1 MASQDHQ
8 DYGMSAHK
16 MSGNSCKRCSHCDSH
31 YYWHHLDD
39 RQKHF
44 FKLMLGDFQQKMIVP
59 EKFANNFRG
68 QISGV
73 VKLEGPDGNLY
84 SVKVSQDLNKLVFRY
99 GWGALCSAYELE
111 QGDMVVFRYSGD
123 SHFKVH
129 IFDPSGCEK
138 EFFRIVMNPSCGV
151 RQRGIP
157 HEQTPSG
164 EGLARHRTGELSH
177 SRKASKMTPADSP
190 SQRSTEEMTY
200 PDDTVSP
207 MDSGVLQT
215 SSGSRAILAKGCILT
230 SAQKAKLDAFE
241 KKIRPE
247 IPLYV
252 TNMNKANLS
261 NGYMVICR
269 DYSDKYLPHE
279 DQTITLC
286 HSPGTRKRDANLKIS
301 ADGAYI
307 FSTGWRSLARGNELQ
322 DGDAWA
328 LEASMSE
335 GRVTVSVHPL
345 HGSHNPPELGA
356 SPPLQLDT
364 HPGYMVSK
372 HTNLTPEQKKRVH
385 DKLREIQAKTF
396 VFVTAKKRGNE
407 SMCFNKDFAMEYLP
421 RVPQT
426 VRLRRPG
433 VSCSW
438 EAELQVRNE
447 CKVHQLCRGWK
458 QFVDDNALRQGELCL
473 FQPLGSG
480 GGEDDGELAMNVHI
494 LRGH

>member
-1 MASQDHQ
+1 MALPRNSLTHTQMQDKETIVFPATNAAA
-8 DYGMSAHK
+8 DATA
-16 MSGNSCKRCSHCDSH
+16 
-31 YYWHHLDD
+31 
-39 RQKHF
+39 
-44 FKLMLGDFQQKMIVP
+44 FKLED
-59 EKFANNFRG
+59 
-68 QISGV
+68 
-73 VKLEGPDGNLY
+73 PDGNLY

-123 SHFKVH
+123 SHFKVL

-151 RQRGIP
+151 RQRVIP

-215 SSGSRAILAKGCILT
+215 SSGARAILAKGCILT

-241 KKIRPE
+241 KKIRPG

-261 NGYMVICR
+261 NGYMVICK

-286 HSPGTRKRDANLKIS
+286 HSPGSRKRDANLKIS

-385 DKLREIQAKTF
+385 DKLREF
-396 VFVTAKKRGNE
+396 
-407 SMCFNKDFAMEYLP
+407 
-421 RVPQT
+421 
-426 VRLRRPG
+426 RLKP
-433 VSCSW
+433 SS
-438 EAELQVRNE
+438 L
-447 CKVHQLCRGWK
+447 
-458 QFVDDNALRQGELCL
+458 
-473 FQPLGSG
+473 
-480 GGEDDGELAMNVHI
+480 
-494 LRGH
+494 

>member
-1 MASQDHQ
+1 MASQDHEVH
-8 DYGMSAHK
+8 GMSVHE

-73 VKLEGPDGNLY
+73 VKPEAPDGNLY
-84 SVKVSQDLNKLVFRY
+84 SVSVSQDLNKLVF
-99 GWGALCSAYELE
+99 
-111 QGDMVVFRYSGD
+111 SGD
-123 SHFKVH
+123 SHFKVL

-138 EFFRIVMNPSCGV
+138 EFFRVVMNPSRGV

-157 HEQTPSG
+157 HEQSPSG
-164 EGLARHRTGELSH
+164 EGLARHRTAELSH

-190 SQRSTEEMTY
+190 SQRSTEEMAY
-200 PDDTVSP
+200 PEETVNP
-207 MDSGVLQT
+207 MDSGLFQT
-215 SSGSRAILAKGCILT
+215 SSGSRTILAKGCILS
-230 SAQKAKLDAFE
+230 SAQKAKLDAFQ
-241 KKIRPE
+241 KKIRPG

-252 TNMNKANLS
+252 TNMNKTNLS
-261 NGYMVICR
+261 NGYMVICK

-286 HSPGTRKRDANLKIS
+286 HLGSKKRDANLKIS

-307 FSTGWRSLARGNELQ
+307 FST
-322 DGDAWA
+322 
-328 LEASMSE
+328 
-335 GRVTVSVHPL
+335 
-345 HGSHNPPELGA
+345 ELGPT
-356 SPPLQLDT
+356 PPLQLAV
-364 HPGYMVSK
+364 HPGYVVNK
-372 HTNLTPEQKKRVH
+372 HTNLTPEQKKKVLE
-385 DKLREIQAKTF
+385 KLREIQAKTL

-407 SMCFNKDFAMEYLP
+407 SMCFNKDFAMEHLP
-421 RVPQT
+421 RVPRR

-438 EAELQVRNE
+438 EVELQVRNE
-447 CKVHQLCRGWK
+447 GKMHQLCRGWK
-458 QFVDDNALRQGELCL
+458 QFVDDNALRQGDLCL
-473 FQPLGSG
+473 FQPLGGG

-494 LRGH
+494 LREH